1 MNVYILGFDETYAG
15 LIVGMMDIFNQ
26 AMVQCNDRDN
36 FSSTEPM
43 KVYPVSVDGK
53 PILCQ
58 NNFLLNV
65 HCAIEDIRQADIV
78 IIASIHNVD
87 KTLSK
92 YGFMID
98 WLKEQYAKGTCLA
111 SICTGAF
118 LLAETGLLD
127 GKEATTHW
135 SMSEVFRKR
144 YPRVWLKSEKLV
156 ISSDNLICSGGAG
169 TSTDLAYVLLERYMG
184 HSLASRTAKHFIHDF
199 RRVSQHPYEI
209 YTANTEH
216 NDRQVLKA
224 QDWITQ
230 HLHEPI
236 ILSDLAKIAC
246 MSIRTFERRFRKA
259 TGDTPTVYIQR
270 IKVEMAKQQLETT
283 NLSFEEIAY
292 RLGYMN
298 SGAFRKIFVRWVNL
312 LPTEYRMRFQSYDL
326 KKSKTTF
333 V

>member
-1 MNVYILGFDETYAG
+1 MNVYILGFDKTYAG
-15 LIVGMMDIFNQ
+15 PMVGMMDIFNQ
-26 AMVQCNDRDN
+26 AMVLFTGQDSV
-36 FSSTEPM
+36 SSIEPM
-43 KVYPVSVDGK
+43 KVYLVSVDGK

-65 HCAIEDIRQADIV
+65 HCAVEDIHQSDIF
-78 IIASIHNVD
+78 IITSIHDVD
-87 KTLSK
+87 ETLSK

-98 WLKEQYAKGTCLA
+98 WLREQYAKRTCLA
-111 SICTGAF
+111 SVCTGAF

-135 SMSEVFRKR
+135 SMSEIFRKR
-144 YPRVWLKSEKLV
+144 YPRVELKPEKLV

-169 TSTDLAYVLLERYMG
+169 TSTDLAYLLLERHMG
-184 HSLASRTAKHFIHDF
+184 HSLASKIAKHFIHDF

-209 YTANTEH
+209 YNAKTEH
-216 NDRQVLKA
+216 NDLGVLKT
-224 QDWITQ
+224 QNWITQ

-236 ILSDLAKIAC
+236 ILSDLSKIAC
-246 MSIRTFERRFRKA
+246 MSMRTFERRFRKA

-270 IKVEMAKQQLETT
+270 LKVEMAKQQLETT
-283 NLSFEEIAY
+283 NLSFDEIAY

-312 LPTEYRMRFQSYDL
+312 LPAEYRMRFQSYN
-326 KKSKTTF
+326 
-333 V
+333 